1 VALMAGRTAPYEV
14 QINELIATEVTADA
28 DRVNVKLQF
37 DLRVR

>member
-1 VALMAGRTAPYEV
+1 MAGRTAPYEV
-14 QINELIATEVTADA
+14 EIKDLVATEVTADA